1 MISFITAK
9 NNVYII
15 TGQIL
20 SPLILI
26 IFLLVAVAFF
36 TLSERKGM
44 ASIQR
49 RLGPNVVGFWGLL
62 QPLAD
67 GLKLILKE
75 IVIPRKA
82 NNKLFF
88 FSPFLTFVTS
98 LLGWSVIPFGNGNTL
113 ADINYSILFIFT
125 ISSLSIYGILISGWA
140 SNSRYSFLGSLR
152 SAAQM
157 ISYEINIGFILIG
170 VILCT
175 GSLNLG
181 QIVINQVNHTIWYII
196 PMYPLAMIFLIS
208 MLAETNRAPFDLP
221 EAEAELVS
229 GYNTEYSSITFALFF
244 LGEYSNMLL
253 MSSLLTIL
261 FLGGWDLGFFN
272 IILNDEICFG
282 IKTILASYL
291 FILIRAILPRYR
303 YDVLM
308 EIGWKIFLPLTLG
321 YLLFT
326 AGILIILDGLP
337 SDGLFLLTS
346 NI

>member
-1 MISFITAK
+1 MISFLNK
-9 NNVYII
+9 KEYISTI
-15 TGQIL
+15 IGQII

-26 IFLLVAVAFF
+26 IFLLIAVAFF

-44 ASIQR
+44 AAIQR

-67 GLKLILKE
+67 GLKLIIKE
-75 IVIPRKA
+75 IVVPRKA

-98 LLGWSVIPFGNGNTL
+98 LLGWSVIPFGVGNTL
-113 ADINYSILFIFT
+113 AEIEYSLLFIFT
-125 ISSLSIYGILISGWA
+125 TSSLSIYGILISGWA

-181 QIVINQVNHTIWYII
+181 QIATSQMYHTIWYII

-229 GYNTEYSSITFALFF
+229 GYNTEYSSVTFALFF
-244 LGEYSNMLL
+244 LGEYSNMLI
-253 MSSLLTIL
+253 MSSIMTIL
-261 FLGGWDLGFFN
+261 FFGGWDLGFINNFFK
-272 IILNDEICFG
+272 DEVCFAT
-282 IKTILASYL
+282 KTIITSYL

-303 YDVLM
+303 YDILM

-326 AGILIILDGLP
+326 SGILIALDGLP
-337 SDGLFLLTS
+337 SNGLYLLVK
-346 NI
+346 NL